1 MNHEFFTN
9 WKNGVKELNKTADE
23 VSFARDEAYELLAN
37 EIKKIFARN
46 GTVVDTLHFNSDA
59 SVITVELTGDH
70 SKSITFKKSFLFEIG
85 MGFSVIRKMTDRGD
99 MILYVELYPL
109 DEEV

>member
-1 MNHEFFTN
+1 MNHEFFRK
-9 WKNGVKELNKTADE
+9 WKDGVNELNKTADE
-23 VSFARDEAYELLAN
+23 VSVARDEAYKLMSD

-46 GTVVDTLHFNSDA
+46 GTVVDKIHFNNDS

-70 SKSITFKKSFLFEIG
+70 SKSISFKKSFLIDIG
-85 MGFSVIRKMTDRGD
+85 MGFSVNRKITDRGNI
-99 MILYVELYPL
+99 ILYVELYPL